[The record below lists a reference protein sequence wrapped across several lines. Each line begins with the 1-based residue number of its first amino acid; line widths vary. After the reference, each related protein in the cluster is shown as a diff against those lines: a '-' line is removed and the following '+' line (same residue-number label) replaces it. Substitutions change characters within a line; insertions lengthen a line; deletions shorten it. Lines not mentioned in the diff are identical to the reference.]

1 MPGDYYVLQR
11 SGEEIDALL
20 DKAGSATGAVRY
32 DAAQSLTD
40 AQKQQARDNIAA
52 APSGFGFGERV
63 QEIRATSDS
72 ETYGDYCAKIDAK
85 LATMPNG
92 TPAIVMAYPPQIY
105 GRASNTLSILFK
117 GDDKY
122 AFLSNIGA
130 AEDMLYGWRMSKA
143 NGVWLPFE
151 WVDPPMQLGVEY
163 RTTERFFEKPVYVK
177 AINFGAVAIGLNQ
190 VSFMSDVDRPIRCY
204 AMLTNMNATIPWIGT
219 PGTDQSFCSIN
230 GANARIQ
237 STAAFPA
244 GAVVFVGYYYKTNE

>member
-1 MPGDYYVLQR
+1 MPDDYYVSQY

-20 DKAGSATGAVRY
+20 GGAGAGTVRY

-40 AQKQQARDNIAA
+40 AQTKQARDNIAA
-52 APSGFGFGERV
+52 APDGFGLG
-63 QEIRATSDS
+63 ATSVVLTESDDLDNVTGNGWYS
-72 ETYGDYCAKIDAK
+72 WGTPAPANAPTLIHFDGDPDYCAMLMI
-85 LATMPNG
+85 NSSQ
-92 TPAIVMAYPPQIY
+92 IVVSGNQRNNMAM
-105 GRASNTLSILFK
+105 RTKN
-117 GDDKY
+117 
-122 AFLSNIGA
+122 NR
-130 AEDMLYGWRMSKA
+130 GWSPWEYV
-143 NGVWLPFE
+143 N
-151 WVDPPMQLGVEY
+151 PPMQLGVEY
-163 RTTERFFEKPVYVK
+163 RTTERFLGKPVYVK

-204 AMLTNMNATIPWIGT
+204 AMLTNMNTTIPWIGT